1 MQSVAG
7 SMQTTLGT
15 EAEAEV
21 DEGPDGFQ
29 VRINGVSLVDLLQM
43 FHLSRRSVTL
53 KLPEGKLHI
62 RDGEVIHA
70 EYRDATGELAVR
82 KMLEL
87 RGGELETDSLTST
100 PVSVRRPLAS
110 VLLDA
115 LVALDEQ
122 NGGPPSFG
130 HDQAND
136 THPESTSGHSRVA
149 QLDAIC
155 GGINQEVEGALC
167 CVIVD
172 LERATLLGCD
182 ERVPLPNVGQEMLLD
197 TTLTLFATGRLP
209 SLEALLDEEG
219 VDSNSQT
226 RELCISHGDHLYLGR
241 RLNENSAILVI
252 ANPISAPTVHLAQL
266 RAALS
271 RGEPNPGD
279 TNPR

>member
-1 MQSVAG
+1 
-7 SMQTTLGT
+7 MQTTLDT
-15 EAEAEV
+15 EAEAEA
-21 DEGPDGFQ
+21 DLGPDGFQ
-29 VRINGVSLVDLLQM
+29 VRIDGVSLVDLLQM

-53 KLPEGKLHI
+53 KLPQGKLHI

-70 EYRDATGELAVR
+70 EYGGATGELAVR

-115 LVALDEQ
+115 LVSLDEEHE
-122 NGGPPSFG
+122 GVPAFMRE
-130 HDQAND
+130 QAND
-136 THPESTSGHSRVA
+136 TYADGEPVQTRVA

-155 GGINQEVEGALC
+155 GNINQNVEGALC

-172 LERATLLGCD
+172 LERAMLLGCD
-182 ERVPLPNVGQEMLLD
+182 EKVQLPNIGHEMLLD
-197 TTLTLFATGRLP
+197 TTLSLFARGQLP
-209 SLEALLDEEG
+209 SLEALLDE
-219 VDSNSQT
+219 DSNEAHSQT
-226 RELCISHGDHLYLGR
+226 RELCIAHGDHLYLGR

-252 ANPISAPTVHLAQL
+252 ANPTSAPTVHLAQL

-271 RGEPNPGD
+271 RGAPNQG
-279 TNPR
+279 

>member
-1 MQSVAG
+1 MQSAAG
-7 SMQTTLGT
+7 IMQTTLETGVDT
-15 EAEAEV
+15 

-43 FHLSRRSVTL
+43 FHISRRSVTL

-70 EYRDATGELAVR
+70 EYGEATGELAVR

-87 RGGELETDSLTST
+87 RGGELETDDLTST

-115 LVALDEQ
+115 LVALDEA
-122 NGGPPSFG
+122 NGVLPPFNK
-130 HDQAND
+130 DQAND
-136 THPESTSGHSRVA
+136 IHPECDANQTRVA

-155 GGINQEVEGALC
+155 GSINQNVEGALC

-172 LERATLLGCD
+172 LERAMLLGCD
-182 ERVPLPNVGQEMLLD
+182 EKVQLPNVGHEMLLD
-197 TTLTLFATGRLP
+197 TTLSLFARGQLP

-219 VDSNSQT
+219 LQAHSQT
-226 RELCISHGDHLYLGR
+226 RELCIAHGGHLYLGR

-252 ANPISAPTVHLAQL
+252 TNPSSAPTVHLAQL

-271 RGEPNPGD
+271 RGAPSQG
-279 TNPR
+279 